1 MAAKRKQ
8 RNRHD
13 WPRYLYETN
22 GYYYWRHPE
31 TRESFGLGRDFDK
44 AAAQAVEANLHVTD
58 QREKSRLIDRIT
70 GNDKRTVGAL
80 LVRYVQDMAKKK
92 LAENTLRTKKSIIKR
107 IEDRWGEKPYSYMS
121 TQVIDDFLEE
131 FKAAGK
137 ERMAQSFR
145 SFLVDLC
152 NKAIAIGWATHNP
165 ADVTE
170 EVSVKVRRSRL
181 TLDTFMAIY
190 DKAADLDPYLQRA
203 MELALIT
210 AQRREDIS
218 LWERSDIR
226 DSALWVEQGKSENI
240 EARGDGMQTRLVIP
254 LDLRLT
260 IKTPAGR
267 VIDWA
272 LKETIARCRADHVAS
287 RYLIHHSKKRT
298 KSNPGDPVWRDTI
311 SKAFAKARDLA
322 GLTEGEGK
330 TPPTFHEIRSL
341 SIRIWKELRGKDFA
355 QALAGHK
362 QASTTD
368 VYANERGNWVV
379 LKSA

>member
-1 MAAKRKQ
+1 MKDVMELIERLRGFEIDHKPDGWPAIRMRDVSALCNAIDELTELSERLKNEAQIHAQEARTAKATIAEI
-8 RNRHD
+8 
-13 WPRYLYETN
+13 Y
-22 GYYYWRHPE
+22 
-31 TRESFGLGRDFDK
+31 
-44 AAAQAVEANLHVTD
+44 QAV
-58 QREKSRLIDRIT
+58 T
-70 GNDKRTVGAL
+70 GATGEPGNWNGA
-80 LVRYVQDMAKKK
+80 
-92 LAENTLRTKKSIIKR
+92 
-107 IEDRWGEKPYSYMS
+107 KP
-121 TQVIDDFLEE
+121 VIDDFLEE